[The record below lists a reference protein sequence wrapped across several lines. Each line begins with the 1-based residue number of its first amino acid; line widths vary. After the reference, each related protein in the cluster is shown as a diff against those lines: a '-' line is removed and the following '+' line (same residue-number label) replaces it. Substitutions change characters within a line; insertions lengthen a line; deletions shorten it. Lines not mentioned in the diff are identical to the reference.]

1 MLLVHLICCFYIWYV
16 ACTFDML
23 LVHLICC
30 LYIWYVACTFGM
42 LLVHLVFCLYILCW
56 KVKLFHRHCLK
67 PCSKICHWESPV
79 SSLRIQTEWEN
90 SRSHNVDEYTLSGNI
105 NTVKKNTVNILVHI
119 EELGLEW
126 NTGKYK
132 CIFSF
137 VKIIQKNYI
146 PKGLCIS

>member
-1 MLLVHLICCFYIWYV
+1 MCHVFNESAIPVNLL
-16 ACTFDML
+16 TFIKL
-23 LVHLICC
+23 SFNKTLGNFRIRKNLICC
-30 LYIWYVACTFGM
+30 LYI
-42 LLVHLVFCLYILCW
+42 LSW

-67 PCSKICHWESPV
+67 PCSKICHWESSV
-79 SSLRIQTEWEN
+79 SSLRIQTEWKN